1 MHAAAF
7 TLFMNVAVAGLF
19 AASYATIAFVYPGRN
34 RGPIWFAAC
43 YGLGMV
49 TPLAQFGLAYTAWIA
64 FFGAL
69 IFLSLAF
76 ALLLLV
82 PALAVFYGSR
92 TPWPVVGAIAALTLL
107 LPVIRSGLPY
117 HPLTYQLM
125 YQAPFTLAVAAS
137 AWVVLCNS
145 PRQRSDLVLA
155 GILVLLAAHFPV
167 KAYLLVQMGTARSA
181 KYIDT
186 TYALVSQVSSGILL
200 LALGL
205 ILLLKSVQ
213 EVVRESQIAAE
224 TDILSGLLNRRGFDD
239 RSARV
244 IARARANGW
253 PVALLILDIDH
264 FKVVN
269 DTFGHSTGDAAIRA
283 FAALLSRTMP
293 QPALIARR
301 GGEEFAVLLDRT
313 GVEAARLQAEAV
325 RLATL
330 THVEDGLPRLTVS
343 IGVAGLAP
351 AYLLREAM
359 ERADAALYEAKRTG
373 RNKVC
378 CAPENAARS
387 IPLVAVAQPSET

>member
-19 AASYATIAFVYPGRN
+19 AASYATIAFVYPGQRA
-34 RGPIWFAAC
+34 PIWFAVC

-49 TPLAQFGLAYTAWIA
+49 TPLAQFGLAYTAWTA

-107 LPVIRSGLPY
+107 LPVIRAGLPY

-125 YQAPFTLAVAAS
+125 YQAPFTLAVAAC
-137 AWVVLCNS
+137 AWVVLCDS

-167 KAYLLVQMGTARSA
+167 KAYLQVQMGTARSA

-200 LALGL
+200 LATGL

-213 EVVRESQIAAE
+213 AVVRESQIAAE
-224 TDILSGLLNRRGFDD
+224 TDILSGLLNRRGFDN
-239 RSARV
+239 RAERV
-244 IARARANGW
+244 IARAKGR

-283 FAALLSRTMP
+283 FAALLSRTVP
-293 QPALIARR
+293 PPALIARR
-301 GGEEFAVLLDRT
+301 GGEEFAVLLDGT
-313 GVEAARLQAEAV
+313 GLEAARLQAEAI
-325 RLATL
+325 RLATFS
-330 THVEDGLPRLTVS
+330 HAEDGLPKLTVS

-351 AYLLREAM
+351 SHPLREAM
-359 ERADAALYEAKRTG
+359 ERADAALYEAKRAG
-373 RNKVC
+373 RNRVC
-378 CAPENAARS
+378 CAPENAALAV
-387 IPLVAVAQPSET
+387 PQAAVAQRNET